1 MKLDTSSYYPR
12 SPLDDAPYMP
22 GDPTDPTEPARDAED
37 AQVSDSPADETP
49 SPAEGP
55 SAPAPVPDLPPTA
68 MQQAVTNISHLLSWI
83 LVPLMMPVYGT
94 LLAFGLSIL
103 AFTGMGVRLAFVGV
117 VFAFNVLIPSV
128 AVIILK
134 RMGFVRDIG
143 LNDRDERLIPYL
155 ICISC
160 LVGTAL
166 FMTFKGAPMWLVC
179 FYYGGAAAGLVEVV
193 INRWWKISVHAAGM
207 AGLVAMLL
215 HLLLYDYSLPGT
227 FAWLL
232 TAIALAGMLGSAR
245 IWLGRHTLAQV
256 LAGYAVGFC
265 AVYFLMMIQ

>member
-1 MKLDTSSYYPR
+1 MKLDTSSYYPK
-12 SPLDDAPYMP
+12 SPLDDEPQEEIHEVSEVSEVSESHGIPEGHEGHENREIA
-22 GDPTDPTEPARDAED
+22 GDTEPAE
-37 AQVSDSPADETP
+37 P
-49 SPAEGP
+49 SGP
-55 SAPAPVPDLPPTA
+55 VG
-68 MQQAVTNISHLLSWI
+68 QAVTNISHLLSWL

-103 AFTGMGVRLAFVGV
+103 AFTGMGVRIAFVGV
-117 VFAFNVLIPSV
+117 VFAFNVLIPSL

-143 LNDRDERLIPYL
+143 LNDRDERLVPYL
-155 ICISC
+155 ICITG

-166 FMTFKGAPMWLVC
+166 FMSYKGAPEWLVM

-193 INRWWKISVHAAGM
+193 INRWWKISVHSAGI

-215 HLLLYDYSLPGT
+215 HLLLYDYSLPST

-232 TAIALAGMLGSAR
+232 VAVALAGMLGSAR
-245 IWLGRHTLAQV
+245 IWLGRHTLGQI

-265 AVYFLMMIQ
+265 AVYFLMMIRA

>member
-1 MKLDTSSYYPR
+1 MKLDTSSYYPK
-12 SPLDDAPYMP
+12 SPLDDEEFPESSEVSENSEVSESSEYSEVSESSESSEYS
-22 GDPTDPTEPARDAED
+22 EPA
-37 AQVSDSPADETP
+37 
-49 SPAEGP
+49 GP
-55 SAPAPVPDLPPTA
+55 SGPVG
-68 MQQAVTNISHLLSWI
+68 QAVTNISHLLSWL

-103 AFTGMGVRLAFVGV
+103 AFTGMGVRIAFVGV
-117 VFAFNVLIPSV
+117 VFAFNVLIPSL

-143 LNDRDERLIPYL
+143 LNDRDERLVPYL
-155 ICISC
+155 ICITG

-166 FMTFKGAPMWLVC
+166 FMSYKGAPEWLVM

-193 INRWWKISVHAAGM
+193 INRWWKISVHSAGI

-215 HLLLYDYSLPGT
+215 HLLLYDYSLPST

-232 TAIALAGMLGSAR
+232 VAVALAGMLGSAR
-245 IWLGRHTLAQV
+245 IWLGRHTLGQV

-265 AVYFLMMIQ
+265 AVYFLMMIRA

>member
-1 MKLDTSSYYPR
+1 MKLDTSSYYPK
-12 SPLDDAPYMP
+12 SPLDDEEFPESSEVSENSEVSESSENSDVSENSESSESSEYS
-22 GDPTDPTEPARDAED
+22 EPA
-37 AQVSDSPADETP
+37 
-49 SPAEGP
+49 GP
-55 SAPAPVPDLPPTA
+55 SGPVG
-68 MQQAVTNISHLLSWI
+68 QAVTNISHLLSWL

-103 AFTGMGVRLAFVGV
+103 AFTGMGVRIAFVGV
-117 VFAFNVLIPSV
+117 VFAFNVLIPSL

-143 LNDRDERLIPYL
+143 LNDRDERLVPYL
-155 ICISC
+155 ICITG

-166 FMTFKGAPMWLVC
+166 FMSYKGAPEWLVM

-193 INRWWKISVHAAGM
+193 INRWWKISVHSAGI

-215 HLLLYDYSLPGT
+215 HLLLYDYSLPST

-232 TAIALAGMLGSAR
+232 VAVALAGMLGSAR
-245 IWLGRHTLAQV
+245 IWLGRHTLGQV

-265 AVYFLMMIQ
+265 AVYFLMMIRA